1 MGMILMKLARWSAIP
16 TALAAVLAM
25 GSLAVSQTV
34 TIAPN
39 SPDMPLSGTSGG
51 PKKDKSCA
59 GFISNTPNH
68 VIQVTEDANLRFS
81 LTGSKESTLLIM
93 GSQGQRICVQADSMS
108 EGKIEIPGRWTQG
121 RYEVFVG
128 ERAQGRNPYTLSI
141 APQKLP

>member
-1 MGMILMKLARWSAIP
+1 MKLSRWSIIP

-39 SPDMPLSGTSGG
+39 SPDVPLNGTSGG

-68 VIQVTEDANLRFS
+68 VIQVTADANLRFS
-81 LTGSKESTLLIM
+81 LTGSRESTLLIT

-108 EGKIEIPGRWTQG
+108 ESKIEVPGRWTQG
-121 RYEVFVG
+121 RYEIFVG
-128 ERAQGRNPYTLSI
+128 ERTQGRNPYTLSI